1 MNSSD
6 FFRKPVVG
14 DWRFDRLLWPIILQ
28 PYFAKSHTTIKT
40 LTRRAQLLCDSPN
53 SILDETR
60 HLERVSQKNNYDSDF
75 IKPNT
80 HRNTEHDET
89 TNNPTPVT
97 TATTPYIRNFWDYS
111 TDLTTLRHTTRIDQQ
126 QGQLKTNLTTDKERC
141 TWNFTLRRHYSWIR
155 VEPSC
160 HPPTQKDRVW
170 LWFTASIYA
179 GQSMRER
186 DWLIDLYLNKVVP
199 ISIHFFTRKP
209 YKFKKYLSI
218 V

>member
-1 MNSSD
+1 MTDVSTDYFDLSSYNPTSQKATQPSRHWQD
-6 FFRKPVVG
+6 ERNYFVTHPTVYWTKLDIWNAFPRKTTTTQTLSNPTLTETLNMM
-14 DWRFDRLLWPIILQ
+14 RQPTTRLLSQQRL
-28 PYFAKSHTTIKT
+28 H
-40 LTRRAQLLCDSPN
+40 LT
-53 SILDETR
+53 
-60 HLERVSQKNNYDSDF
+60 
-75 IKPNT
+75 
-80 HRNTEHDET
+80 
-89 TNNPTPVT
+89 
-97 TATTPYIRNFWDYS
+97 IRNFWDYS